1 MARLHVMER
10 SHAQA
15 VMDDLHDALGRRLAV
30 SSLAPCPVEFTAAL
44 VNLCST
50 QSCGKCMPCRVGL
63 NALSDLLADVLEGR
77 ADESTLNLI
86 ERTARTIYLSS
97 DCAIGYEAGAMALTA
112 IRGFRDDFE
121 HHIREHSCG
130 FDREARVPCVSGCPA
145 HVDIP
150 GYISLAE
157 AGHYADAVKVIRKNN
172 PLPLV
177 CGLVCEHP
185 CEMHCRRGMVD
196 DPMNILALKRFAVEH
211 SDLNDHK
218 PHVVDNTGKRVAV
231 IGGGPAGLSTG
242 KGTTPEYVM
251 NYLLERAGLTGQV
264 ALEFKSEPTEVLSA
278 LLADPSAVGVL
289 PEPFKTAAI
298 AKSEGK
304 LSAPVS
310 LTDVWDELAGDTGS
324 RLLTGATV
332 VRRAFAEEHPE
343 AVAEFLSCHAASVK
357 AVNAA
362 PADWAQAVVDAGIVD
377 NAKIAEKAIPG
388 CMLVCQTG
396 KDMKAALS
404 EYLQV
409 LSDADASAVGG
420 KLPADDFYYLG

>member
-1 MARLHVMER
+1 MRAFDVEMSRRGFASALAAGALSLVLAGCGGAAGSSAGSVAAGSAASGAAAESVEVHVASLKGPTSIGLVQFMDQAER
-10 SHAQA
+10 GET
-15 VMDDLHDALGRRLAV
+15 DN
-30 SSLAPCPVEFTAAL
+30 EFDFAISAAADEIVPKVIQGDVDIAL
-44 VNLCST
+44 VPANVASVLYNKT
-50 QSCGKCMPCRVGL
+50 EGAVQVIDINTLGVL
-63 NALSDLLADVLEGR
+63 NVVTGDASVASFGDL
-77 ADESTLNLI
+77 
-86 ERTARTIYLSS
+86 
-97 DCAIGYEAGAMALTA
+97 
-112 IRGFRDDFE
+112 
-121 HHIREHSCG
+121 
-130 FDREARVPCVSGCPA
+130 
-145 HVDIP
+145 
-150 GYISLAE
+150 
-157 AGHYADAVKVIRKNN
+157 AGHTVY
-172 PLPLV
+172 
-177 CGLVCEHP
+177 
-185 CEMHCRRGMVD
+185 M
-196 DPMNILALKRFAVEH
+196 
-211 SDLNDHK
+211 
-218 PHVVDNTGKRVAV
+218 
-231 IGGGPAGLSTG
+231 TG

-251 NYLLERAGLTGQV
+251 NFLLERAGLTGQV

-304 LSAPVS
+304 LLAPVS

-324 RLLTGATV
+324 RLLTGVTV

-377 NAKIAEKAIPG
+377 NATIAEKAIPG

-404 EYLQV
+404 GYLQV

-420 KLPADDFYYLG
+420 KLPADDFYYME